1 MAASAP
7 RMGPSH
13 GIAQRLRV
21 REPLDPRGRGNSV
34 SSVLYG
40 FKHVPRPYGAH
51 VTRAMSPEPC
61 SPAQYV
67 SVSLATCVGLCR
79 FGEAWAAL
87 WAENLLTYLAQSRV
101 CCCA

>member
-61 SPAQYV
+61 V
-67 SVSLATCVGLCR
+67 LLCVG
-79 FGEAWAAL
+79 
-87 WAENLLTYLAQSRV
+87 SRV
-101 CCCA
+101 DATKDPVAVLSSHMSIYITVRAGGAMNATSVRI